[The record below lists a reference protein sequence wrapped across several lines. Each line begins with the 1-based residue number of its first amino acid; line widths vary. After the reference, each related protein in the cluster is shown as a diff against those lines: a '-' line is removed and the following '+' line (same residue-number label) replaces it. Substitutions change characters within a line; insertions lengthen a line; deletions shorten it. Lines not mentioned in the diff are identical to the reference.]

1 MNETGVQIT
10 AGLGGFLVLFGL
22 CLALWFLGRDLTR
35 RLRRMRRAEDV
46 RLQEQESRARRPPV
60 QDGAATERREG
71 GQPDEARADE
81 DPIG

>member
-46 RLQEQESRARRPPV
+46 RLQQEHEARRPAE
-60 QDGAATERREG
+60 QDGAPTERHEG
-71 GQPDEARADE
+71 GQPDGARADE